1 MKEKLSLTNSA
12 KRAIIKVITNTVI
25 INKNKNKGVRKM
37 KITNNYNMSA
47 KELFNAKNG
56 SVDIKSVLGVQL
68 NAYAAAVAEETNSD
82 GITEN
87 IFYIATDSG
96 VIGGKAVAIV
106 EAISDLCDFMADN
119 EISKENPCTIC
130 FKSSTS
136 KAGRTFY
143 TVEII

>member
-1 MKEKLSLTNSA
+1 
-12 KRAIIKVITNTVI
+12 
-25 INKNKNKGVRKM
+25 M

-47 KELFNAKNG
+47 KDLFNAKNG

-68 NAYAAAVAEETNSD
+68 NAYAAAAAVAEDTNSD

-119 EISKENPCTIC
+119 EISKENPCVIC
-130 FKSSTS
+130 FKSATS
-136 KAGRTFY
+136 KAGRNFY

>member
-1 MKEKLSLTNSA
+1 
-12 KRAIIKVITNTVI
+12 
-25 INKNKNKGVRKM
+25 M
-37 KITNNYNMSA
+37 KITSNYNMNA

-106 EAISDLCDFMADN
+106 EAISDLCDFMGDN
-119 EISKENPCTIC
+119 EITKENQDEHMAAMREYYLN
-130 FKSSTS
+130 FDYEDYFN
-136 KAGRTFY
+136 RMD
-143 TVEII
+143 

>member
-1 MKEKLSLTNSA
+1 
-12 KRAIIKVITNTVI
+12 
-25 INKNKNKGVRKM
+25 M

-68 NAYAAAVAEETNSD
+68 NAYAAAVAEDTNSD
-82 GITEN
+82 GIIEN

-96 VIGGKAVAIV
+96 VIGGKAAAIV

-119 EISKENPCTIC
+119 EITKENPCTIC

>member
-1 MKEKLSLTNSA
+1 
-12 KRAIIKVITNTVI
+12 
-25 INKNKNKGVRKM
+25 M
-37 KITNNYNMSA
+37 KIKDNYNMST

-68 NAYAAAVAEETNSD
+68 KTYAAAVAEETNVD

-96 VIGGKAVAIV
+96 VIGGKAIAIV
-106 EAISDLCDFMADN
+106 EAISDLCNFMAEND
-119 EISKENPCTIC
+119 ISKENPCTIC
-130 FKSSTS
+130 FKSATS

>member
-1 MKEKLSLTNSA
+1 
-12 KRAIIKVITNTVI
+12 
-25 INKNKNKGVRKM
+25 M

-47 KELFNAKNG
+47 KELFNARNG
-56 SVDIKSVLGVQL
+56 SVGIESVLGVQL
-68 NAYAAAVAEETNSD
+68 EAYAAAIAEETNSD

-87 IFYIATDSG
+87 IFYIATDLG

-106 EAISDLCDFMADN
+106 EAIGDLCEFMADN
-119 EISKENPCTIC
+119 EITKENPCAIY
-130 FKSSTS
+130 FKSATS